1 MNGLRCLVLL
11 TYIFFQFKFNVT
23 SDQFNYSTC
32 SLCHLTIFSSITSN
46 NTTAA
51 AVLSKNEFAKVN
63 DHTNNKG
70 KLLRIFMSFTIKQI
84 ICRLMRFG
92 KFSIFLDTRIRR
104 NVFSKHQDTTKKH
117 IIQSSEKASF
127 NTSDYPLRP
136 RFSSSRNA
144 NLPLDP
150 TQSKCSD
157 KFSKICQNKT
167 KIFRDKIILEFRK
180 SLTESISDE
189 PNFYHVM
196 YTSEKDKRR
205 PICQIFD
212 AKVRVL
218 RKKDKPFDTNGFS
231 QLFPKV
237 KLFGKKGTIT
247 YKSCAIISSAGSL
260 TKSGLGHFIGKL
272 LSH

>member
-1 MNGLRCLVLL
+1 M
-11 TYIFFQFKFNVT
+11 
-23 SDQFNYSTC
+23 
-32 SLCHLTIFSSITSN
+32 
-46 NTTAA
+46 
-51 AVLSKNEFAKVN
+51 
-63 DHTNNKG
+63 
-70 KLLRIFMSFTIKQI
+70 
-84 ICRLMRFG
+84 
-92 KFSIFLDTRIRR
+92 RR

-117 IIQSSEKASF
+117 IIQSTEKASF

-150 TQSKCSD
+150 THSKCSD

-167 KIFRDKIILEFRK
+167 KLFRDKILLEFRK

-189 PNFYHVM
+189 PNFYNVV
-196 YTSEKDKRR
+196 YSTQKNKQR
-205 PICQIFD
+205 PICQIIE

-231 QLFPKV
+231 KLFPKV
-237 KLFGKKGTIT
+237 KLFGKKGMMT

-260 TKSGLGHFIGKL
+260 TKSGLGHFIGKFF